1 MKDNLNEALVLLKI
15 ALFCILVS
23 LVALLLK

>member
-15 ALFCILVS
+15 ALLCILVS